1 MKIIKRASILMIA
14 VCALSVT
21 GCGCKKDHN
30 SLTHSSH
37 DDHHG
42 HSHAEVMTSLITSFE
57 ESTGVQ
63 PDVSYAFTD
72 LDGNE
77 AKVEYTFGYKLV
89 EGHLKIDLHHSSFL
103 YNT

>member
-30 SLTHSSH
+30 SPTPSLH
-37 DDHHG
+37 DDHHY
-42 HSHAEVMTSLITSFE
+42 HNHVEVMTSLIISFVD
-57 ESTGVQ
+57 SAGVQ

-77 AKVEYTFGYKLV
+77 AKAEYTFGYKLV
-89 EGHLKIDLHHSSFL
+89 GGDLKIDLHHSPFL
-103 YNT
+103 YNP

>member
-1 MKIIKRASILMIA
+1 MKIIKRASTLMIA

-30 SLTHSSH
+30 SPTHSSH
-37 DDHHG
+37 D
-42 HSHAEVMTSLITSFE
+42 HSHAEVMTSLIISFVD
-57 ESTGVQ
+57 SPGVQ

-72 LDGNE
+72 LDCNE
-77 AKVEYTFGYKLV
+77 TKVEHTFGYKLV
-89 EGHLKIDLHHSSFL
+89 EGDLKIDLHHSSFP